1 VKTARGKV
9 VGAPMVHV
17 AGYSVA
23 VREHDGAFW
32 LTAENIADVL
42 GYADACS
49 VTAIYR
55 RHADELRQHRR
66 EARVVAGNGSSRVA
80 LFAPVALPI
89 FASLAKTTKAAEF
102 RAAVAAHVMRASSAR
117 SGCTSAAELFANAVR
132 ALEAERDAIP
142 LKKAKHDHETPEQ
155 TKREAL
161 DDVAALGSEGL
172 RILELVDEDINETAK
187 RFRIPLR
194 REDA

>member
-1 VKTARGKV
+1 M
-9 VGAPMVHV
+9 GAPMVHV

-32 LTAENIADVL
+32 LTAENIADIL

-66 EARVVAGNGSSRVA
+66 EARVVAGSGSSRVA

-89 FASLAKTTKAAEF
+89 FASLAKTTKAADF
-102 RAAVAAHVMRASSAR
+102 RAAVAAHVMRSAGAR
-117 SGCTSAAELFANAVR
+117 SRCTSAADLLDAAVK
-132 ALEAERDAIP
+132 ALESERDAIP
-142 LKKAKHDHETPEQ
+142 RKKDSEAPGQ
-155 TKREAL
+155 AKREAL
-161 DDVAALGSEGL
+161 DDAAALVGEAQTLVG
-172 RILELVDEDINETAK
+172 LVDEDIGEVAK
-187 RFRIPLR
+187 RHRIPMR
-194 REDA
+194 RDDA